1 MVECNRRGNNR
12 ETDNQTTVTDLIA
25 GYFAV
30 TQNGPRATEVSPKM
44 HLVKTTLVNR
54 SDIACNDSRMWF
66 IIHAGLLFLRHQ
78 SDSVLI
84 RSMTATCVQLNVNF
98 VLKQLLLCRITV
110 EQNGIKRSM
119 RCIYKVITV
128 QINQKQLLTRIIERM
143 ISTWDVSFK
152 YLLTDHQNWSITNLI
167 IEHDRSSVDNKMANN
182 NTMYECIFYL
192 FLNNMPIIK
201 ILVNIT
207 IFGYCRGLLVC
218 VGIFQK
224 TFAVIKD
231 FFIFFFHFFIIM
243 RHNENVTKLA
253 LC

>member
-1 MVECNRRGNNR
+1 
-12 ETDNQTTVTDLIA
+12 
-25 GYFAV
+25 
-30 TQNGPRATEVSPKM
+30 
-44 HLVKTTLVNR
+44 
-54 SDIACNDSRMWF
+54 MWF
-66 IIHAGLLFLRHQ
+66 IIHACLLFLRHQ
-78 SDSVLI
+78 SDSVLL

-98 VLKQLLLCRITV
+98 IWKQLLLCRITV

-182 NTMYECIFYL
+182 KQCTNAFFY
-192 FLNNMPIIK
+192 FLYNMPIIIK
-201 ILVNIT
+201 ILMNIT

-224 TFAVIKD
+224 TLA
-231 FFIFFFHFFIIM
+231 IIM
-243 RHNENVTKLA
+243 RHIMKM
-253 LC
+253 